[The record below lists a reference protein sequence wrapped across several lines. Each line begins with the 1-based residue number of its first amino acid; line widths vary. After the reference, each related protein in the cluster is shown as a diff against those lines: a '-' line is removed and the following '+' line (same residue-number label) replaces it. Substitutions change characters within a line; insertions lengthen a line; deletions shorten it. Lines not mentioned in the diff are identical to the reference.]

1 MILGYGIIAVPT
13 GIYSLELV
21 KSYNA
26 NTIRN
31 DVCPS
36 CGETG
41 HDSDAEF
48 CKFSEIHWRIITH
61 NAKIKST

>member
-26 NTIRN
+26 CTVRN
-31 DVCPS
+31 ASCPS

-41 HDSDAEF
+41 HDSDA
-48 CKFSEIHWRIITH
+48 
-61 NAKIKST
+61 